1 LLPLLA
7 NVARVDPLAAAR
19 TSIQCLTL

>member
-1 LLPLLA
+1 

>member
-1 LLPLLA
+1 LLA